1 MGKKWIYRLKKED
14 FANVAQRLN
23 VTLDGR
29 LEDMRKALTEYYS
42 ESDNDPQLVD
52 IWAELEATYHD
63 KAGPSITLTNAE
75 GGNLV
80 ASLSVGNLQKEANR
94 RESSQDRKTTAL
106 ISRPSQ
112 SDYARIAK
120 QVREWSFRFNG
131 AEKPIEFL
139 EQVEWSANT
148 YGLELDMVP
157 RAMPELLKGRALKW
171 FIANN
176 KQWKTWAE
184 FIDSFSTYFL
194 PRDFFTRLAIFPPQV

>member
-1 MGKKWIYRLKKED
+1 MRKKWIYRLKKED

-29 LEDMRKALTEYYS
+29 LEDMRKALSEYYS
-42 ESDNDPQLVD
+42 ETDNDPQLVD
-52 IWAELEATYHD
+52 IWADLEATYHD

-75 GGNLV
+75 GDNLV
-80 ASLSVGNLQKEANR
+80 ASLSVDNLQKEANR
-94 RESSQDRKTTAL
+94 RESSQDRKITAL

-120 QVREWSFRFNG
+120 PPDREWSFRFDG
-131 AEKPIEFL
+131 AEKPFELL
-139 EQVEWSANT
+139 EQGEWSANT
-148 YGLELDMVP
+148 YGLELDMIP

-184 FIDSFSTYFL
+184 FIDSFHTYFL
-194 PRDFFTRLAIFPPQV
+194 PRDFFTRLNPKYN